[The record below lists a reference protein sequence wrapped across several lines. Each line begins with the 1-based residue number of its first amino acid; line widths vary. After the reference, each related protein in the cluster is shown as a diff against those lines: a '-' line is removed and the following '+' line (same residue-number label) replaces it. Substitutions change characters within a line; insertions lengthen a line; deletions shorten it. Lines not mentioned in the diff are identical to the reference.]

1 MNYFEILGIKQGV
14 SQSEIKKAY
23 RKLAIKYHPDRNLGN
38 KDAEEKFK
46 KITEAYEFL
55 MNDPDYQPYGGES
68 DNSSKSNKSKNTNKS
83 KTSQNSNRSTSKN
96 KQTRSSTYRSQSRN
110 YDFNS
115 SSKSKTKSYKDPN
128 FDDDDTKQYSQP
140 EYNTKPTGSYMS
152 ENQTNPEIDP
162 FAKGCLI
169 ALAILIG
176 VPVLFITCILSL

>member
-23 RKLAIKYHPDRNLGN
+23 RKLAIKYHPDRNPRN

-55 MNDPDYQPYGGES
+55 MNNPNYQPYGGES
-68 DNSSKSNKSKNTNKS
+68 KNAENTNKS
-83 KTSQNSNRSTSKN
+83 RTSQNSNQATSKN

-128 FDDDDTKQYSQP
+128 FDDDDAKQYSQP

-176 VPVLFITCILSL
+176 VPVLFITFILSL